1 MVSLLITGDNPTTAN
16 LDAVRMGIW
25 GRIALLIRENI
36 AQLVRQA
43 LSEAQTDDA
52 LPSVAVDEV
61 AIERPQNPEH
71 GDFASSL
78 PLKLARP
85 MRMNPLQI
93 AERIAER
100 IPHDGLLQS
109 ASAARPGFI
118 NFALSQDWLQR
129 QVDTIRR
136 AGGAFG
142 SLDAGGGQRVQIEF
156 VSANPVGPL
165 HIAHARGGVIG
176 SALANVLQA
185 AGYDVTRE
193 YYFNDAG
200 AQIGHFSRT
209 LLARYKQQCGISA
222 EVPPDGYR
230 AEYMIDLA
238 AEIHAE
244 QGDALLALPE
254 PDALQ
259 TLGEIGIA
267 KFMARIRQDLQAL
280 RIDYDEWFNEVTLFA
295 DGQFERAM
303 ALLRERGYITE
314 REGAVWFA
322 STALGDEKDKVMVRS
337 NGVPTYFA
345 SDVAYH
351 YNKFFERGF
360 DKVVNIWG
368 ADHQGHALFMKAL
381 VAALGMPSDKLK
393 LIINQLVT
401 LKRGGETV
409 RLSKR
414 SGDIIT
420 LREVVDEVGA
430 DACRY
435 FFLSRAA
442 DSQMDFDLELAKRQ
456 SQENPV
462 YYIQYAHARIAGILR
477 LAAERGIDHAD
488 GDLSLLTHPTELAL
502 IRKMLTLP
510 EMIDMMARN
519 FEAHHLPHY
528 AYETATAFHL
538 FYQNCR
544 VVSGVEDEAE
554 LSKARIKLA
563 EAAKITLARCLT
575 LMTMD
580 APESM

>member
-1 MVSLLITGDNPTTAN
+1 M
-16 LDAVRMGIW
+16 
-25 GRIALLIRENI
+25 LIRENI
-36 AQLVRQA
+36 AHLVRQA
-43 LSEAQTDDA
+43 LTEAQTADA

-100 IPHDGLLQS
+100 IPADGLLQS

-118 NFALSQDWLQR
+118 NFALSQAWLQR
-129 QVDTIRR
+129 QVDAIRQ
-136 AGGAFG
+136 AGDAFG
-142 SLDAGGGQRVQIEF
+142 SIDAGGGQRVQIEF

-176 SALANVLQA
+176 SALANALQA

-222 EVPPDGYR
+222 EVPSDGYH

-259 TLGEIGIA
+259 TLGAIGIA

-303 ALLRERGYITE
+303 ELLRERGYITE

-322 STALGDEKDKVMVRS
+322 STALGDEKDKVMVRG
-337 NGVPTYFA
+337 NGIPTYFA

-351 YNKFFERGF
+351 YNKFFERRF

-381 VAALGMPSDKLK
+381 VAALGMPPDKLK

-409 RLSKR
+409 RISKR

-488 GDLSLLTHPTELAL
+488 GDLSLLTHPAELAL

-554 LSKARIKLA
+554 LSKARLKLA

-575 LMTMD
+575 LMIMD

>member
-1 MVSLLITGDNPTTAN
+1 
-16 LDAVRMGIW
+16 MGIW
-25 GRIALLIRENI
+25 GNVALLIRESI
-36 AQLVRQA
+36 AHLVRQA
-43 LSEAQTDDA
+43 LTDAQAEDA

-118 NFALSQDWLQR
+118 NFALSQAWLQR
-129 QVDTIRR
+129 QVDTIRQ
-136 AGGAFG
+136 AGDAFG
-142 SLDAGGGQRVQIEF
+142 SIDAGGGQRVQIEF

-176 SALANVLQA
+176 SALANALQA

-222 EVPPDGYR
+222 EVPHDGYH

-238 AEIHAE
+238 AEVHAE

-259 TLGEIGIA
+259 RLGAIGIA

-322 STALGDEKDKVMVRS
+322 STALGDEKDKVMVRG
-337 NGVPTYFA
+337 NGIPTYFA

-381 VAALGMPSDKLK
+381 VAALGMPPDKLK

-409 RLSKR
+409 RISKR

-488 GDLSLLTHPTELAL
+488 GDLSLLTHPAELAL

-554 LSKARIKLA
+554 LSKARLKLA

-575 LMTMD
+575 LMIMD

>member
-1 MVSLLITGDNPTTAN
+1 M
-16 LDAVRMGIW
+16 
-25 GRIALLIRENI
+25 LIRENI
-36 AQLVRQA
+36 AHLVRQA
-43 LSEAQTDDA
+43 LTEAQTADA

-118 NFALSQDWLQR
+118 NFALSQAWLQR
-129 QVDTIRR
+129 QVDTIRQ
-136 AGGAFG
+136 AGDAFG
-142 SLDAGGGQRVQIEF
+142 SIDAGGGQRVQIEF

-176 SALANVLQA
+176 SALANALQA

-222 EVPPDGYR
+222 EVPSDGYH

-259 TLGEIGIA
+259 SLGAIGIA

-322 STALGDEKDKVMVRS
+322 STALGDEKDKVMVRG

-381 VAALGMPSDKLK
+381 VAALGMPPDKLK

-409 RLSKR
+409 RISKR

-488 GDLSLLTHPTELAL
+488 GDLSLLTHPAELAL

-544 VVSGVEDEAE
+544 VVSGVEEEAE
-554 LSKARIKLA
+554 LSKARLKLA

-575 LMTMD
+575 LMIMD

>member
-1 MVSLLITGDNPTTAN
+1 M
-16 LDAVRMGIW
+16 
-25 GRIALLIRENI
+25 LIRENI
-36 AQLVRQA
+36 AHLVRQA
-43 LSEAQTDDA
+43 LTDAQTADA

-100 IPHDGLLQS
+100 IPADGLLQS

-118 NFALSQDWLQR
+118 NFALSQAWLQR
-129 QVDTIRR
+129 QVDAIRQ
-136 AGGAFG
+136 AGDAFG
-142 SLDAGGGQRVQIEF
+142 SIDAGGGQRVQIEF

-176 SALANVLQA
+176 SALANALQA

-209 LLARYKQQCGISA
+209 LLARYKQQCGVSA
-222 EVPPDGYR
+222 EVPSDGYH

-259 TLGEIGIA
+259 SLGAIGIA

-322 STALGDEKDKVMVRS
+322 STALGDEKDKVMVRR

-351 YNKFFERGF
+351 YNKFFERRF

-381 VAALGMPSDKLK
+381 VAALGMPPDKLK

-409 RLSKR
+409 RISKR

-477 LAAERGIDHAD
+477 LAAERGIDHSD
-488 GDLSLLTHPTELAL
+488 GDLSLLTHPAELAL

-544 VVSGVEDEAE
+544 VVSGVEDEIE
-554 LSKARIKLA
+554 LSKARLKLA
-563 EAAKITLARCLT
+563 EAAKITLTRCLT
-575 LMTMD
+575 LMIMD

>member
-1 MVSLLITGDNPTTAN
+1 M
-16 LDAVRMGIW
+16 
-25 GRIALLIRENI
+25 LIRENI
-36 AQLVRQA
+36 AHLVRQA
-43 LSEAQTDDA
+43 LTDAQAADA

-100 IPHDGLLQS
+100 IPADGLLQS

-118 NFALSQDWLQR
+118 NFALSQAWLQR
-129 QVDTIRR
+129 QVDTIRQ
-136 AGGAFG
+136 AGDAFG
-142 SLDAGGGQRVQIEF
+142 SIDAGGGQRVQIEF

-176 SALANVLQA
+176 SALANALQA

-209 LLARYKQQCGISA
+209 LLARYKQQCGVSA
-222 EVPPDGYR
+222 EVPSDGYH

-322 STALGDEKDKVMVRS
+322 STALGDEKDKVMVRG

-351 YNKFFERGF
+351 YNKFFERRF

-381 VAALGMPSDKLK
+381 VAALGMPPDKLK

-409 RLSKR
+409 RISKR

-477 LAAERGIDHAD
+477 LAAERGIDHQD
-488 GDLSLLTHPTELAL
+488 GDLSLLTHPAELAL

-544 VVSGVEDEAE
+544 VVSGVEDETE
-554 LSKARIKLA
+554 LSKARLKLA

-575 LMTMD
+575 LMIMD
-580 APESM
+580 VPESM

>member
-1 MVSLLITGDNPTTAN
+1 M
-16 LDAVRMGIW
+16 
-25 GRIALLIRENI
+25 LIRENI
-36 AQLVRQA
+36 AHLVRQA
-43 LSEAQTDDA
+43 LTDAQTADA

-100 IPHDGLLQS
+100 IPADGLLQS

-118 NFALSQDWLQR
+118 NFALSQAWLQR
-129 QVDTIRR
+129 QVDTIRQ
-136 AGGAFG
+136 AGDAFG
-142 SLDAGGGQRVQIEF
+142 SIGAGGGQRVQIEF

-176 SALANVLQA
+176 SALANALQA

-209 LLARYKQQCGISA
+209 LLARYKQQCGVSA
-222 EVPPDGYR
+222 EVPSDGYH

-259 TLGEIGIA
+259 TLGAIGIA

-322 STALGDEKDKVMVRS
+322 STALGDEKDKVMVRG

-368 ADHQGHALFMKAL
+368 ADHQGHALFMRAL
-381 VAALGMPSDKLK
+381 VAALGMPPDKLK

-409 RLSKR
+409 RISKR

-477 LAAERGIDHAD
+477 LAAERGIDHSD
-488 GDLSLLTHPTELAL
+488 GDLSLLTHPAELAL

-554 LSKARIKLA
+554 LSKARLKLA

-575 LMTMD
+575 LMIMD

>member
-1 MVSLLITGDNPTTAN
+1 M
-16 LDAVRMGIW
+16 
-25 GRIALLIRENI
+25 LIRENI
-36 AQLVRQA
+36 AHLVRQA
-43 LSEAQTDDA
+43 LTDAQAADA

-118 NFALSQDWLQR
+118 NFALSQAWLQR
-129 QVDTIRR
+129 QVDAIRQ
-136 AGGAFG
+136 AGDAFG
-142 SLDAGGGQRVQIEF
+142 SIDAGGGQRVQIEF

-176 SALANVLQA
+176 SALANALQA

-209 LLARYKQQCGISA
+209 LLARYKQQCGVSA
-222 EVPPDGYR
+222 EVPPDGYH

-259 TLGEIGIA
+259 SLGAIGIA

-303 ALLRERGYITE
+303 ELLRERGYITE

-322 STALGDEKDKVMVRS
+322 STALGDEKDKVMVRG

-351 YNKFFERGF
+351 YNKFFERKF

-409 RLSKR
+409 RISKR

-477 LAAERGIDHAD
+477 LAAERGIDHSD
-488 GDLSLLTHPTELAL
+488 GDLSLLTHPAELAL

-554 LSKARIKLA
+554 LSKARLKLA

-575 LMTMD
+575 LMIMD

>member
-1 MVSLLITGDNPTTAN
+1 M
-16 LDAVRMGIW
+16 
-25 GRIALLIRENI
+25 LIRENI
-36 AQLVRQA
+36 AHLVRQA
-43 LSEAQTDDA
+43 LTDAQTADA

-118 NFALSQDWLQR
+118 NFALSQAWLQR
-129 QVDTIRR
+129 QVDTIRQ
-136 AGGAFG
+136 AGDAFG
-142 SLDAGGGQRVQIEF
+142 SIDAGGGQRVQIEF

-176 SALANVLQA
+176 SALANALQA

-209 LLARYKQQCGISA
+209 LLARYKQQCGVSA
-222 EVPPDGYR
+222 EVPPDGYH

-259 TLGEIGIA
+259 TLGAIGIA

-303 ALLRERGYITE
+303 TLLRERGYITE

-322 STALGDEKDKVMVRS
+322 STALGDEKDKVMVRG

-351 YNKFFERGF
+351 YNKFFERNF

-409 RLSKR
+409 RISKR

-488 GDLSLLTHPTELAL
+488 GDLSLLTHPAELAL

-554 LSKARIKLA
+554 LSKARLKLA

-575 LMTMD
+575 LMIMD

>member
-1 MVSLLITGDNPTTAN
+1 M
-16 LDAVRMGIW
+16 
-25 GRIALLIRENI
+25 
-36 AQLVRQA
+36 VRQA
-43 LSEAQTDDA
+43 LTDAQTADA

-118 NFALSQDWLQR
+118 NFALSQAWLQR
-129 QVDTIRR
+129 QVDAIRQ
-136 AGGAFG
+136 AGDAFG
-142 SLDAGGGQRVQIEF
+142 SIDAGGGQRVQIEF

-176 SALANVLQA
+176 SALANALQA

-222 EVPPDGYR
+222 EVPPDGYH

-259 TLGEIGIA
+259 TLGAIGIA

-322 STALGDEKDKVMVRS
+322 STALGDEKDKVMVRG
-337 NGVPTYFA
+337 NGIPTYFA

-368 ADHQGHALFMKAL
+368 ADHQGHALFMRAL
-381 VAALGMPSDKLK
+381 VAALGMPADKLK

-409 RLSKR
+409 RISKR

-477 LAAERGIDHAD
+477 LAAERGIDYAD
-488 GDLSLLTHPTELAL
+488 GDLSLLTHPAELAL

-554 LSKARIKLA
+554 LSKARLKLA

-575 LMTMD
+575 LMIMD

>member
-1 MVSLLITGDNPTTAN
+1 M
-16 LDAVRMGIW
+16 
-25 GRIALLIRENI
+25 LIRENI
-36 AQLVRQA
+36 AHLVRQA
-43 LSEAQTDDA
+43 LADAQTADA

-118 NFALSQDWLQR
+118 NFALSQAWLQR
-129 QVDTIRR
+129 QVDTIRQ
-136 AGGAFG
+136 AGDAFG
-142 SLDAGGGQRVQIEF
+142 SIDAGGGQRIQIEF

-176 SALANVLQA
+176 SALANALQA

-222 EVPPDGYR
+222 EVPSDGYH

-259 TLGEIGIA
+259 SLGAIGIA

-322 STALGDEKDKVMVRS
+322 STALGDEKDKVMVRG
-337 NGVPTYFA
+337 NGIPTYFA

-351 YNKFFERGF
+351 YNKFFERKF

-381 VAALGMPSDKLK
+381 VAALGMPPDKLK

-409 RLSKR
+409 RISKR

-488 GDLSLLTHPTELAL
+488 GDLSLLTHPAELAL

-554 LSKARIKLA
+554 LSKARLKLA

-575 LMTMD
+575 LMIMD

>member
-1 MVSLLITGDNPTTAN
+1 M
-16 LDAVRMGIW
+16 
-25 GRIALLIRENI
+25 LIRENI
-36 AQLVRQA
+36 AHLVRQA
-43 LSEAQTDDA
+43 LTDAQTADA

-100 IPHDGLLQS
+100 IPADGLLQS

-129 QVDTIRR
+129 QVDAIRQ
-136 AGGAFG
+136 AGDAFG
-142 SLDAGGGQRVQIEF
+142 SIDAGGGLRVQIEF

-176 SALANVLQA
+176 SALANALQA

-209 LLARYKQQCGISA
+209 LLARYKQQCGVSA
-222 EVPPDGYR
+222 EVPSDGYH

-259 TLGEIGIA
+259 SLGAIGIA

-303 ALLRERGYITE
+303 TLLRERGYITE

-322 STALGDEKDKVMVRS
+322 STALGDEKDKVMVRG

-351 YNKFFERGF
+351 YNKFFERKF

-381 VAALGMPSDKLK
+381 VAALGMPADKLK

-409 RLSKR
+409 RISKR

-488 GDLSLLTHPTELAL
+488 GDLSLLTHPAELAL

-554 LSKARIKLA
+554 LSKARLKLA

-575 LMTMD
+575 LMIMD

>member
-1 MVSLLITGDNPTTAN
+1 M
-16 LDAVRMGIW
+16 
-25 GRIALLIRENI
+25 
-36 AQLVRQA
+36 VRQA
-43 LSEAQTDDA
+43 LAEAQAADA

-100 IPHDGLLQS
+100 IPRDGLLQS
-109 ASAARPGFI
+109 ANVARPGFI
-118 NFALSQDWLQR
+118 NFALSQDWLQQ

-136 AGGAFG
+136 AGGSFG
-142 SLDAGGGQRVQIEF
+142 GIDAGGGQRVQIEF

-222 EVPPDGYR
+222 EVPPDGYH

-259 TLGEIGIA
+259 SLGEIGIA

-295 DGQFERAM
+295 DRQFERAM

-314 REGAVWFA
+314 RDGAVWFA

-351 YNKFFERGF
+351 YNKFFERSF

-381 VAALGMPSDKLK
+381 VAALGMPADKLK

-477 LAAERGIDHAD
+477 LAAERGIDHAE

-554 LSKARIKLA
+554 LSKARLKLA

>member
-1 MVSLLITGDNPTTAN
+1 
-16 LDAVRMGIW
+16 MGIW
-25 GRIALLIRENI
+25 GNVALLIRENI
-36 AQLVRQA
+36 AHLVRQA
-43 LSEAQTDDA
+43 LTDAQTADA

-118 NFALSQDWLQR
+118 NFALSQVWLQR
-129 QVDTIRR
+129 QVDTIRQ
-136 AGGAFG
+136 AGDAFG
-142 SLDAGGGQRVQIEF
+142 SINAGGGQRVQIEF

-176 SALANVLQA
+176 SALANALQA

-209 LLARYKQQCGISA
+209 LLARYKQQCGASA
-222 EVPPDGYR
+222 EVPSDGYH

-254 PDALQ
+254 SDALQ
-259 TLGEIGIA
+259 SLGAIGIA

-351 YNKFFERGF
+351 YNKFFERSF

-381 VAALGMPSDKLK
+381 VAALGMPPDKLK

-409 RLSKR
+409 RISKR

-488 GDLSLLTHPTELAL
+488 GDLSLLTHPAELAL

-510 EMIDMMARN
+510 EMIDMIARN

-554 LSKARIKLA
+554 LSKARLKLA

-575 LMTMD
+575 LMIMD